1 MTISMDGAMA
11 IRNLWRNPRRTLLTG
26 CAIGFAS
33 MLLVFML
40 SFQLGSYD
48 TMINASVKIS
58 TGHLQVQARGYNDN
72 NDIRLTIPRPNKIA
86 QTLRSRKGVEAVT
99 MRAQALC
106 VVSSENR
113 SRGVVVSGIDPE
125 NEARVST
132 LKQLVRKGKF
142 LSPTDRDTA
151 LVGSILARHLKVK
164 LHDELTLLGQARDG
178 SIAAT
183 MVRVKGI
190 YTSGMDEVDRSF
202 IQIPLSSF
210 QELFGMNDQVHTIV
224 AVCESV
230 SRVDTIQEELV
241 QALLAP
247 DLAVLNWKELMPGLV
262 QGIKI
267 DLASG
272 IIFYLVLI
280 VVVAASILNTF
291 LMALFERTREFGILL
306 AMGARPGRLFKIL
319 FAESLF
325 LTLVAAGAGLV
336 AGSLLTLYFQGRGI
350 DISGASEMLRQYGI
364 SGRIFPRLSLASALA
379 GPLAVVVTTL
389 VSALYPALSVGRLSP
404 MEAITRG

>member
-1 MTISMDGAMA
+1 MAM
-11 IRNLWRNPRRTLLTG
+11 RNLWRNPRRTLLTG

-48 TMINASVKIS
+48 TMINASVKIR
-58 TGHLQVQARGYNDN
+58 TGHLQVQARSYNDN
-72 NDIRLTIPRPNKIA
+72 NDIRLTIPRPGRIA
-86 QTLRSRKGVEAVT
+86 RALRSRKGVEAVT
-99 MRAQALC
+99 MRARALC
-106 VVSSENR
+106 VLSSQNR
-113 SRGVVVSGIDPE
+113 SRGVLVSGIDPE

-132 LKQLVRKGKF
+132 LKALVRKGEF
-142 LSPTDRDTA
+142 LSPTDRNTA
-151 LVGSILARHLKVK
+151 LVGSILARHLKVN
-164 LHDELTLLGQARDG
+164 LQDELTLLGQARDG

-183 MVRVKGI
+183 IIRVKGI
-190 YTSGMDEVDRSF
+190 YTSGMDEVDRGF

-210 QELFGMNDQVHTIV
+210 QELFGMEDQVHTIV

-230 SRVDTIQEELV
+230 AGVDTIQKEIV
-241 QALLAP
+241 QSLPGP
-247 DLAVLNWKELMPGLV
+247 DLTVLSWKELMPGLV

-306 AMGARPGRLFKIL
+306 AMGARPARLFKIL
-319 FAESLF
+319 FTESLF
-325 LTLVAAGAGLV
+325 LTLLAAGTGLV
-336 AGSLLTLYFQGRGI
+336 AGSLLTLYFQRRGI
-350 DISGASEMLRQYGI
+350 DISGASEMLKQYGMT
-364 SGRIFPRLSLASALA
+364 GRIYPRLSIVSALA
-379 GPLAVVVTTL
+379 GPLAVVATTL
-389 VSALYPALSVGRLSP
+389 VSALYPALRVGRLSP
-404 MEAITRG
+404 MEAISRG